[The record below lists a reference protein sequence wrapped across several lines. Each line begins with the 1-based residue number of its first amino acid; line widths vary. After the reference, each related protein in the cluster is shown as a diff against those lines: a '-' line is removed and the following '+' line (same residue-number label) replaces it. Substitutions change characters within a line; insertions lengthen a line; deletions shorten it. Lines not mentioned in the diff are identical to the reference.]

1 MTEQQRRLWLWL
13 ATASESLTWEQL
25 DQLIAWHGGVEGIWD
40 AVADGTCLA
49 VGATLDSLRAN
60 HSESLLDKIERQM
73 LDSGTRLIT
82 REDSDYPP
90 LLFPI
95 DCPPIALFV
104 RGAADLAYPRQVA
117 IIGSR
122 RCTRYGM
129 QMAER
134 IARELAQAGVQV
146 VSGMARGIDTAANM
160 GCVAAGRPSVA
171 VLGCGTDVVYPPE
184 NAREIGKLLDAGGAL
199 VSEYRPG
206 TPPLQHHFP
215 QRNRI
220 ISGLC
225 TALLVVEA
233 AERSG
238 AMITVRY
245 ALEQGREVFAVPG
258 QVGAPTSQMPLQL
271 LREGAQM
278 ATCGQDILDWLK
290 WQAEGFQARPQPGQ
304 TAPQSGLTDDEARIA
319 ACLADEAK
327 SFEQLLGETGFFP
340 AALNSYL
347 TMLEIHEII
356 RQLPGRMY
364 ELMR

>member
-1 MTEQQRRLWLWL
+1 MTDTQRRLWLWL
-13 ATASESLTWEQL
+13 ATASESLTWGQL
-25 DQLIAWHGGVEGIWD
+25 DQLLAWHGSVEGIWD

-49 VGATLDSLRAN
+49 NGATLGSLRAH
-60 HSESLLDKIERQM
+60 HSESLLDKMEQQM
-73 LDSGTRLIT
+73 LASGTRLIT

-104 RGAADLAYPRQVA
+104 RGAADLTTPRQVA

-134 IARELAQAGVQV
+134 IARELALAGVQV

-160 GCVAAGRPSVA
+160 GCVTAGRPSVA
-171 VLGCGTDVVYPPE
+171 VLGCGTDVAYPPE
-184 NAREIGKLLDAGGAL
+184 NAREIEKLLHAGGAL

-225 TALLVVEA
+225 SALLVVEA

-258 QVGAPTSQMPLQL
+258 QANAPTSQMPLQL

-278 ATCGQDILDWLK
+278 ATCGQDILDGLK
-290 WQAEGFQARPQPGQ
+290 WAAQGENPKPQGGQ
-304 TAPQSGLTDDEARIA
+304 NVPQTGLAADEARLA
-319 ACLADEAK
+319 ACLADEPK
-327 SFEQLLGETGFFP
+327 SFEQLLVDTRFSP
-340 AALNSYL
+340 ATLNSLL

-364 ELMR
+364 ELAR